1 MVLCLGVGD
10 LGGPDNVTAA
20 ERAIIRRGLSALP
33 IGPHS
38 PFERRPRHQA
48 AAGLLLSRSDVFGG
62 KLQQTAIID
71 PTVLPSFLPLSIAH
85 LDRLDDPDPRYSS
98 GIKVALPDL
107 PRIRL
112 PSRRPC
118 RGCSDHGAGLNRAIL
133 PRIGVLP
140 RIAKHHN
147 DLRSD
152 HDSNSRTHKQND
164 PDSDVMQIARAFMPI
179 APSGPSSHDPCRCAH
194 TQKNGPGID
203 DRNNHEG
210 HAPETQASCARHYIA
225 AAAAAM

>member
-38 PFERRPRHQA
+38 PFERRPRHQG

-85 LDRLDDPDPRYSS
+85 LDRLDDPDGCERLIASGEPIHQEARPAPWYRAPFPAMRPAKDTGTELVTTAGDRCDRVAAPPSAPRTRGSV
-98 GIKVALPDL
+98 GKGRAVTHAAHR
-107 PRIRL
+107 PRRIGL
-112 PSRRPC
+112 RPC
-118 RGCSDHGAGLNRAIL
+118 DARDNRQRGSARGQLQKTSTGNRCF
-133 PRIGVLP
+133 G
-140 RIAKHHN
+140 
-147 DLRSD
+147 
-152 HDSNSRTHKQND
+152 
-164 PDSDVMQIARAFMPI
+164 
-179 APSGPSSHDPCRCAH
+179 
-194 TQKNGPGID
+194 
-203 DRNNHEG
+203 
-210 HAPETQASCARHYIA
+210 
-225 AAAAAM
+225 